1 MDQADLLPGLRPGSC
16 LEHGLAHA
24 EDHRRWS
31 RRSFLSCLG
40 LAVAG
45 SAFTLGRTPIRAF
58 GQAPLLSAL
67 RALETERI
75 LVLVQL
81 SGGNDGLNTVVP
93 VEDDRYYNARP
104 TLAIARNQTL
114 SIAPELGLHPSLA
127 SLEGLY
133 GDGRLA
139 IVQNV
144 GYPSPDL
151 SHFRSTDVW
160 MSARDAGESARTGW
174 VGRYLDATVPDFAD
188 DPPPYPLAVQ
198 IGGSSLLFQ
207 GPSAHMG
214 MALASVELFER
225 IAASGQLYDTQA
237 VPATTYGTEMAF
249 VRAVANESFQYAGAV
264 QQASEQG
271 VNTADYPGNN
281 PLARDLSVIARLIK
295 GNLGAR
301 VYHVSLNGF
310 DTHANQAAVH
320 AALLN
325 QLAEGIKAFHEDL
338 GADWRDRVLVMTF
351 SEFGR
356 RPQQNGSFGT
366 DHGTAAPLF
375 LLGDVVGGPHGPP
388 PDLANLVDGNLAHD
402 VDFRAVYTTVLQ
414 DWFGVPADVVAAVLG
429 PGYDVLPLIAEPAR
443 PTANEPAPLPRA
455 FSLLANYPNP
465 FHRTTTLSFTLG
477 QAGPVRL
484 RVFDVQGRL
493 VRTLIDGSLP
503 PGSHR
508 VTFDADRLPSGAYLY
523 RLETPH
529 GAASRTMTLVR

>member
-160 MSARDAGESARTGW
+160 MSAQDAGASAR
-174 VGRYLDATVPDFAD
+174 APC
-188 DPPPYPLAVQ
+188 
-198 IGGSSLLFQ
+198 
-207 GPSAHMG
+207 
-214 MALASVELFER
+214 
-225 IAASGQLYDTQA
+225 
-237 VPATTYGTEMAF
+237 
-249 VRAVANESFQYAGAV
+249 
-264 QQASEQG
+264 
-271 VNTADYPGNN
+271 
-281 PLARDLSVIARLIK
+281 AR
-295 GNLGAR
+295 GAR
-301 VYHVSLNGF
+301 VIEPSTRSAIGRRLS
-310 DTHANQAAVH
+310 QPRWSSAAVSPRPD
-320 AALLN
+320 APGGLS
-325 QLAEGIKAFHEDL
+325 G
-338 GADWRDRVLVMTF
+338 
-351 SEFGR
+351 GR
-356 RPQQNGSFGT
+356 CGCST
-366 DHGTAAPLF
+366 
-375 LLGDVVGGPHGPP
+375 
-388 PDLANLVDGNLAHD
+388 
-402 VDFRAVYTTVLQ
+402 
-414 DWFGVPADVVAAVLG
+414 W
-429 PGYDVLPLIAEPAR
+429 
-443 PTANEPAPLPRA
+443 
-455 FSLLANYPNP
+455 
-465 FHRTTTLSFTLG
+465 
-477 QAGPVRL
+477 
-484 RVFDVQGRL
+484 
-493 VRTLIDGSLP
+493 
-503 PGSHR
+503 
-508 VTFDADRLPSGAYLY
+508 
-523 RLETPH
+523 
-529 GAASRTMTLVR
+529 